1 MAKIDPFV
9 QVEDGEPSP
18 KSTRKE
24 ANLRFCQL
32 LRELYAR
39 SILLDRAPEGL
50 SETLAARRHSFFWPS
65 V

>member
-1 MAKIDPFV
+1 MRLMAKIDPFV

-32 LRELYAR
+32 LGNYMHALFY
-39 SILLDRAPEGL
+39 
-50 SETLAARRHSFFWPS
+50 
-65 V
+65 